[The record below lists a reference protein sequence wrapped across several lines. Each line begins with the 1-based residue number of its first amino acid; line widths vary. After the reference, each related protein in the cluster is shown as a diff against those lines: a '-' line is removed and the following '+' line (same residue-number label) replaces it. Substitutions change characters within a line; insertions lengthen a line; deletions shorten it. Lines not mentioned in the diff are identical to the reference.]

1 MFFFKWLVKFNRK
14 TTFLYRFAES
24 VQGNDFEKIFIVD
37 DAKDDLETNSEIL
50 TKPTTKEIEFLETKE
65 IKVFKRSRQK
75 NQCDMCHKVFKLRGR
90 LVHHRNTAHRGAF
103 YQCTTENC
111 GKQYKTKESIHLHH
125 KTVNH
130 SGLELIGALTYTNEK
145 KCDSCDKNF
154 DSKSLLDY
162 HNIEEHFST
171 EKCFKCKSCDLRLD
185 SFDNLKDHCI
195 NVHGFEPK
203 AEDLNCVLCDQP
215 FRDITSLY
223 HHTDKEH
230 KKAVVQHNIS
240 NNCDI
245 CNKSFKTKTLLTR
258 HLSVVHTEN
267 RPYQCTAENCDLRF
281 KSMTNLRPV
290 VLKLNFIIEMS

>member
-1 MFFFKWLVKFNRK
+1 
-14 TTFLYRFAES
+14 
-24 VQGNDFEKIFIVD
+24 
-37 DAKDDLETNSEIL
+37 
-50 TKPTTKEIEFLETKE
+50 
-65 IKVFKRSRQK
+65 
-75 NQCDMCHKVFKLRGR
+75 MCHKVFKLRGR

-103 YQCTTENC
+103 YQCSTENC

-145 KCDSCDKNF
+145 KCDTCDKNF

-162 HNIEEHFST
+162 HIIEEHFST

-203 AEDLNCVLCDQP
+203 AEDLNCVICDQP
-215 FRDITSLY
+215 FQDITSLY

-230 KKAVVQHNIS
+230 KKSVVQHNFS

-281 KSMTNLRPV
+281 KSMTNLRLV
-290 VLKLNFIIEMS
+290 VLKLYFIIDIAMSRKRWASPVYS